1 MNSTRQAR
9 EGTTEGK
16 YTLADCMAIIP
27 PTEGI
32 HSNNVHV
39 TNTLIIG
46 GSIIYM

>member
-1 MNSTRQAR
+1 MKSTHQAK

-16 YTLADCMAIIP
+16 YTQADCMAIIP

-32 HSNNVHV
+32 HSNNVRV
-39 TNTLIIG
+39 THTRIIG